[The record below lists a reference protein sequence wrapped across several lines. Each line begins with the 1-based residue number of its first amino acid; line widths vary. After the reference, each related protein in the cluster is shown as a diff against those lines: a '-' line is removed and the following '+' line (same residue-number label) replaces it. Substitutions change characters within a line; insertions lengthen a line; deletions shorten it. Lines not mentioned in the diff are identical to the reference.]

1 MTPAQPA
8 RAFARDTESPA
19 AMAWIAGGSF
29 VMGSDRHYPEEAPA
43 HRVTVD
49 GFWIDSH
56 PVTNQQ
62 FGRFVSATGYV
73 TLAEKTPRAE
83 DYPGAIPEMLAPGS
97 VVFHKPPR
105 PVSRSQHLG
114 WWRYVLGADW
124 RHPTGPGSDLEG
136 KSQHPAVHISYE
148 DAEAYAHW
156 AGKALPSEAEW
167 EFAARGGLDGAE
179 YAWGDVFMP
188 QGQIMAN
195 TWQGRF
201 PWENLTCRGFEG
213 SSPVGFFPPNAL
225 GLFDMIGNVWEWT
238 CDWYAPR
245 HTPASAKASGCCA
258 GMQEDRARE
267 RSIEPAGLAIP
278 RRVIKGGSFLCAP
291 DYCRRYRPAAR
302 MGQPIDSAACHI
314 GFRCVKRPL
323 R

>member
-8 RAFARDTESPA
+8 RAFARDFESPA

-43 HRVTVD
+43 HHVTVD

-62 FGRFVSATGYV
+62 FHRFVSATGYV

-83 DYPGAIPEMLAPGS
+83 DYPGAIPGMLAPGS

-105 PVSRSQHLG
+105 PVSRSQHLV

-136 KSQHPAVHISYE
+136 KSQHPAVHISHE
-148 DAEAYAHW
+148 DAEAYARW

-188 QGQIMAN
+188 DGQIMAN
-195 TWQGRF
+195 TWQGHF

-213 SSPVGFFPPNAL
+213 TSPVGFFPPNAL

-267 RSIEPAGLAIP
+267 RSIEPTGLAIP